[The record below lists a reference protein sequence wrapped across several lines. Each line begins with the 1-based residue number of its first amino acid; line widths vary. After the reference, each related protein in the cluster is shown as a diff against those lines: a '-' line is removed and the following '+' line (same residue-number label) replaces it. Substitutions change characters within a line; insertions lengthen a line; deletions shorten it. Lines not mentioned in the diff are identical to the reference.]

1 MVPNCNIFLWK
12 ARDHKLRIASFES
25 PLNFPDS
32 PNVNLKWKNS
42 LSSSVYLIKLTYLS
56 VAGLITLSPA
66 NAVTPAVFRHR
77 IVAGSVWARGTD
89 TTSPGTCGP
98 MRPFA
103 PSPVSGLWQGT
114 ESNAFPAIAP
124 LFVNIYE
131 WNSIFIAIFCSKQN
145 IYPFWNVL
153 ARAVGT
159 FGNGNILGD
168 ALVQQ
173 SWPGHVD
180 NTPQYVARFLKFNKA
195 LIQWH

>member
-1 MVPNCNIFLWK
+1 MKI
-12 ARDHKLRIASFES
+12 
-25 PLNFPDS
+25 
-32 PNVNLKWKNS
+32 NS

-77 IVAGSVWARGTD
+77 IVAGSVRARGTD

-103 PSPVSGLWQGT
+103 PSPVSRLWQGT

-124 LFVNIYE
+124 LFVNFYE
-131 WNSIFIAIFCSKQN
+131 WNFVFIANFHSKQN
-145 IYPFWNVL
+145 INPFWNVL